1 MGLAEPSIT
10 WLRLLREH
18 TGSDPVLPF
27 AENKTQAQEVYSEL
41 FDLDKLQGSD
51 LFALFVLVVHTVLCS
66 SDKSCTTP
74 WQTPHPHPRMWH
86 QGHGTEKGETKETQ
100 RRNRTKVPHSYCDC
114 NEDLGNC
121 FNL

>member
-1 MGLAEPSIT
+1 M
-10 WLRLLREH
+10 
-18 TGSDPVLPF
+18 LPF